1 MSRIVRRDDQTVIMV
16 EQNIISTTAKDFRE
30 ELLAMIKPDTKELI
44 IDLTGVEMI
53 DSVGLGVFIAT
64 HNGLNKIEGKLKV
77 INVAP
82 NILNLFK
89 TMGLDRHFE
98 VVGTGDIES
107 IENDV

>member
-1 MSRIVRRDDQTVIMV
+1 MSRVVKRDGQNVVMV
-16 EQNIISTTAKDFRE
+16 EQDIVSTNARDFRE
-30 ELLAMIKPDTKELI
+30 ELLAMIKPDTSELI
-44 IDLTGVEMI
+44 VDLTGVEMI

-98 VVGTGDIES
+98 VLGEGDI
-107 IENDV
+107 D

>member
-1 MSRIVRRDDQTVIMV
+1 MSRVVRKNDQIVVMV
-16 EQNIISTTAKDFRE
+16 EQDIVSTTAKDFRE
-30 ELLAMIKPDTKELI
+30 ELLAMIKPDTSELVV
-44 IDLTGVEMI
+44 DLTGVEMI

-77 INVAP
+77 VNVAP

-98 VVGTGDIES
+98 VVGAEDS
-107 IENDV
+107 D